1 MMIFLGMNQNL
12 LTLDN
17 IKSLAIFVESKYL
30 TIKIISFKIDEN
42 IHNLSKNNYTKPSNS
57 TYIDKR
63 HLSISKIKCLKS
75 RFLAILGVGIHI
87 KDLLLPI
94 KIVLHK
100 KSVNF
105 E

>member
-42 IHNLSKNNYTKPSNS
+42 IHNLSKKY
-57 TYIDKR
+57 
-63 HLSISKIKCLKS
+63 
-75 RFLAILGVGIHI
+75 
-87 KDLLLPI
+87 
-94 KIVLHK
+94 LH
-100 KSVNF
+100 
-105 E
+105 